1 MHDKPNESNPERGH
15 APGHPLRSLSALEFA
30 RLGGSDI
37 AFVRPVT
44 RDELETMLPDVA
56 LPEPSDELHLVM
68 SAEGRP
74 LLIADTREAVG
85 EWLAGNDVQLVA
97 RH

>member
-1 MHDKPNESNPERGH
+1 MHDKPNETGTENRH
-15 APGHPLRSLSALEFA
+15 VPGHPLRGLSALEFA
-30 RLGGSDI
+30 QLGGSDI
-37 AFVRPVT
+37 AYVSEVT
-44 RDELETMLPDVA
+44 AEELEAMLPDVT
-56 LPEPSDELHLVM
+56 LPEPADELHLVM

-85 EWLAGNDVQLVA
+85 EWLSGNEVQLVA